1 MPTTIFLT
9 IAGIFSLVFSASVA
23 AHISEPGAVLPH
35 FFTGEHLLILVVVGL
50 CIAGLVKYYRRS
62 R

>member
-1 MPTTIFLT
+1 MPTRIFVM
-9 IAGIFSLVFSASVA
+9 IAGIFSLVFSAFVA

-35 FFTGEHLLILVVVGL
+35 VFTGEHLLILVVVGL
-50 CIAGLVKYYRRS
+50 CIAGLVRYYRRS